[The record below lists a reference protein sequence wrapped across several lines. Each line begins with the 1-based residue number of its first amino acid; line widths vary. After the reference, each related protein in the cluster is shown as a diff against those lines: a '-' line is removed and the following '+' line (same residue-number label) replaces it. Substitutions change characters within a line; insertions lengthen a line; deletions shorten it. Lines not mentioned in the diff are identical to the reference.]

1 MPGEESRLA
10 AGAPSSALVSGFTRC
25 VRRGAHGAPWFPK
38 REVLMQMQNPNP
50 GQDPQ
55 QPPNEVPGQVPNP
68 GVDPT
73 PDRPVDPIPDQ
84 PIDPT
89 IPPISDPVGDV
100 DAPVPG
106 PRGPTQYV

>member
-106 PRGPTQYV
+106 PHGPTQYV

>member
-1 MPGEESRLA
+1 MARTLERHRTERLM
-10 AGAPSSALVSGFTRC
+10 
-25 VRRGAHGAPWFPK
+25 H
-38 REVLMQMQNPNP
+38 MQSPNP

-73 PDRPVDPIPDQ
+73 PDRPIDPIPDQ
-84 PIDPT
+84 PTDPT
-89 IPPISDPVGDV
+89 IPPIQDPVGDV

>member
-1 MPGEESRLA
+1 MARTLERHRTERLM
-10 AGAPSSALVSGFTRC
+10 
-25 VRRGAHGAPWFPK
+25 H
-38 REVLMQMQNPNP
+38 MQSPNP

-73 PDRPVDPIPDQ
+73 PDRPIDPIPDQ
-84 PIDPT
+84 PTDPT
-89 IPPISDPVGDV
+89 IPPIQDPVGDV
-100 DAPVPG
+100 DSPVPG